1 MINLPPAH
9 APARSVWAGRA
20 AAMSEPLATGEHG
33 AVSLG
38 KARAG
43 LRAVLSRVTLPA
55 LLSTLGPRRLA
66 VLRGDCATVEAALR
80 LMAQRR
86 LLAVPVVAPG
96 PDKAV
101 GREQAAGAAEGG
113 SSVSPLEALGGDAAE
128 VGGAAGPSGGAAA
141 MAVGTAPKPLTVTL
155 GSAAQAQGAGRDSPV
170 LSQSAPP
177 AAAPFAAYE
186 AAAGAATPRSTAI
199 AGMHPIWN
207 QADEVAQVLT
217 RDGAGPGCTALTDEE
232 GAYIA
237 LDHSRRFPSKSR
249 SSASWALATSSPAS

>member
-155 GSAAQAQGAGRDSPV
+155 GSAAQAQGAGRATTPPHSPV

-217 RDGAGPGCTALTDEE
+217 RDGAGPGCTALTD
-232 GAYIA
+232 
-237 LDHSRRFPSKSR
+237 D
-249 SSASWALATSSPAS
+249 